1 MVSGNGGLE
10 GHDVNG
16 FLIAKHQMCN
26 ILPSVTVSSNNNP
39 KIPNWDLELVYG
51 LMQFFNLKKVPP
63 MKNFCQKEGYFN

>member
-1 MVSGNGGLE
+1 MKSKPMVSGNGGLE

-39 KIPNWDLELVYG
+39 KIPN
-51 LMQFFNLKKVPP
+51 
-63 MKNFCQKEGYFN
+63 